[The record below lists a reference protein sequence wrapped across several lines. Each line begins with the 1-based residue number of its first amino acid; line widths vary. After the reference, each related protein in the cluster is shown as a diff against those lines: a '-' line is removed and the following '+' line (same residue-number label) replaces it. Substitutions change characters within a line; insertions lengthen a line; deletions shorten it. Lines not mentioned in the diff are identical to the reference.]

1 MSKFITFIF
10 LRLCFLCHARST
22 NVLYNAVFDSL
33 YIEGLCYKSADSADL
48 ALERFL
54 ECEKIDSKNAA
65 LSFELS
71 KVSSYSLVC
80 LIMVIVASLLTALG
94 VFDDLINKFTCGLI
108 IPTTG
113 FAHSVTSS
121 AMEYRKDGLITGLG
135 SNFFKLAGSVILYG
149 IIAAFFLCLL
159 KVVFYV

>member
-1 MSKFITFIF
+1 MNKEEYKKIVKKNLPKEPRIKNGIVSFFSGGFLGMFSQIISNFLIT
-10 LRLCFLCHARST
+10 T
-22 NVLYNAVFDSL
+22 
-33 YIEGLCYKSADSADL
+33 
-48 ALERFL
+48 
-54 ECEKIDSKNAA
+54 
-65 LSFELS
+65 FELS

-94 VFDDLINKFTCGLI
+94 VFDDLINKFKCGLI